1 MSARLLAY
9 RSIERLERSNG
20 FIKPLST
27 DAADREIVHAHVIG
41 TVRWRGQLDYFIEK
55 FAERPVS
62 KLDEATLRV
71 LRLAIHEL
79 RFMRSAQHAVVSE
92 WVTIATRFS
101 KRSTGLVNAVLRR
114 ATRESLD
121 ALLPKGDSIS
131 ALAVR
136 HSHPEWMVRR
146 WVDRFG
152 EAETIEILKENQK
165 QSSPDIL
172 VDTRRISV
180 DEVVEMLERQE
191 IGFERSLL
199 RPDMLR
205 LSGSTTPLVELIQKG
220 WVHPLDEG
228 SAAVAFAVPASE
240 TIIDLAA
247 APGGKSLIL
256 SMRGA
261 RVVSCDIS
269 FARARTLKEI
279 VNRGERAGPVVVADG
294 RMPPFRRCESVLLD
308 APCSATGTLR
318 KNPEAK
324 WRLEEN
330 DLDGFATLQIA
341 LLKAAL
347 SIAERFCVYSTCSLE
362 REENTTV
369 VDAALAAFPEFIR
382 STRFDRAVMG
392 KLRGEALFF
401 SPASG
406 TDGFFVHL
414 LERKSQQ

>member
-9 RSIERLERSNG
+9 RSIERLDRSAG
-20 FIKPLST
+20 FIKPLAT
-27 DAADREIVHAHVIG
+27 DSADRETVHAHVVG
-41 TVRWRGQLDYFIEK
+41 TMRWRGQLDYFIEK

-121 ALLPKGDSIS
+121 TLLPRGDSVS

-146 WVDRFG
+146 WVERFG
-152 EAETIEILKENQK
+152 LGETIDILKENQK

-172 VDTRRISV
+172 IDTRRIPI
-180 DEVVEMLERQE
+180 DAVVEMLTRQE
-191 IGFERSLL
+191 IGFERSPI

-205 LSGSTTPLVELIQKG
+205 LNSSTTPLLELIQNG
-220 WVHPLDEG
+220 SVHPLDEG
-228 SAAVAFAVPASE
+228 SAAVAFAVPASD

-261 RVVSCDIS
+261 RVVSCDVS

-279 VNRGERAGPVVVADG
+279 VNRGGRAGRVVVADG
-294 RMPPFRRCESVLLD
+294 RMPPFRRCESILLD

-330 DLDGFATLQIA
+330 DLHGFATLQIS

-347 SIAERFCVYSTCSLE
+347 NIAERFCVYSTCSLE
-362 REENTTV
+362 KEENTSV
-369 VDAALAAFPEFIR
+369 VDAALAGFPEFKR
-382 STRFDRAVMG
+382 STRFDAAVTG
-392 KLRGEALFF
+392 ELRGEELFF
-401 SPASG
+401 SPAKG

-414 LERKSQQ
+414 LERKPQ